1 MSWLE
6 DEGIA
11 SPGDEDEEQYESG
24 EENENDK
31 VKEELPESVLSYFN
45 LIKKRS
51 KNTEKLILQDL
62 ETDNTWL
69 CHASKRE
76 TNYDSS
82 CLAEL
87 ASEHG
92 EEAESLKRRVLA
104 AIEEEEKKEKS
115 YCAEQKYEDNPDNRI
130 FQGDVVAE
138 NLECENLNLNL
149 GYTAMEERCRQSL
162 LQWEKEEN
170 AHNEMKRK
178 MLAAEKEMLHKQI
191 QEQEKRIENWK
202 SEFQRESSLLQAF
215 HDEQKKKLCEVE
227 MKNQNELT
235 EEMKR
240 HEDFINKI
248 QKDLEKEKSIYE
260 EQKARARKH
269 LEDLYNKS
277 AVKIQAVF
285 RAHLI
290 YKRYAPVLKYKKEER
305 KGKKEQQLKLEN
317 EKKEMDQ
324 KIRLKLEEK
333 RQKEVERKEKHE
345 YQKRIA
351 EEMAIQ
357 ESLKQKL
364 RQQEYEKKKKE
375 EKQRLEKVK
384 LLSQLELNGKETDT
398 NNVYLYK
405 AYTGE
410 DKEGTVKHTK
420 ESHYMHQDK
429 KNTAVKEVVGED
441 NTDIQNSQIVPVI
454 LVADIPGNKLGIVT
468 TNLSQIKTLVIET
481 LHANGS
487 AMEKVLHTSQK
498 STEGPDGQSTT
509 LAGDKP
515 LSVEM
520 SGDYSAQCPTLA
532 GDKPL
537 SVEMSGDYSA
547 QCPTLAG
554 DKLLSVETSGD
565 YSAQCPT
572 LAGDKLLSVETSGDY
587 SAHCPKVHS
596 NKTPEDE
603 HNYQLSVSNQQNEV
617 PMPEERTAKRD
628 LKEQKS
634 INHEQSDNSLMP
646 PSARALVLTD
656 HIEQKRLWWM
666 KTCKPWSK
674 ILRENN
680 KKSHIK
686 KTKQRKSFM
695 VKKLHPINED
705 LILNNSPWHDLK
717 QVTTVTLHDLPGCSL
732 TTLSKC
738 TKLKYLSLRCC
749 GLTAL
754 EGISDCKDL
763 HYIDVQ
769 QNSIQVVQ
777 CENLENLYV
786 LLLNKNQITSI
797 HGIDNCKNLRSL
809 ELSYNSITRIGDLE
823 SLKNLQRLTLDHNQL
838 ISTKGLEVVSGL
850 MYLDCSYNYL
860 TELEGIKNCGLLQIL
875 KLQGNNLCEPPKLDN
890 HVLLQELYLDDNS
903 ISTMET
909 MPSYWLPLLQT
920 LSVSRNSLI
929 HLAPLNSFIS
939 LEELDI
945 SSNCV
950 SDLQSTILWLEGC
963 GVLRKLYVGK
973 NPLVQEANW
982 RCSLLKHLPGLRF
995 LNDEHTQGKEK
1006 VCISHTGNF
1015 FNFCQE
1021 QISTFRKLWEKLN
1034 SEGICSSLNGLEI
1047 YCDCLKKLWQVS
1059 NEFRFAHEYGDTEI
1073 VKGEDSGLNWNQH
1086 RHLVS
1091 SLSDNKQNPPTRLI
1105 TSKQTHSLLGNSSAD
1120 HETVDAGKNVGQVTI
1135 NAKVTG
1141 NPNVIAAA
1149 RSERQKFS
1157 KCTFSV
1163 ENNKH
1168 SAAIVIQ
1175 RYWRGYVVRRDISY
1189 YTRLHEAASVIQ
1201 TAWHSY
1207 CARKNVLHRKI
1218 QGNPQI
1224 TEIQHRA
1231 ATHIQAVWKGFY
1243 FRKKL
1248 AAALAAVERDELED
1262 DFEEVNLDDF
1272 VFDESALERE
1282 WTLASSQFS
1291 PETHH
1296 YSCKP
1301 EQAKIPMTYSVSESK
1316 KHLIPWPPH
1325 QAWQCIETERKGQ
1338 QCQYERANTE
1348 NRLEKQTLSHT
1359 SSMKSNADISSK
1371 SEKEEKISQEW
1382 GFKNSSTA
1390 QLMLK
1395 RAQKMKSKQAR
1406 NRKLLDPAV
1415 RLALFKN
1422 NENKHLPVKPPKKIQ
1437 QMREEYFQ
1445 GGVEELFPADE
1456 GPSAALESS
1465 KEFTY
1470 QWLHTQCGDFELT
1483 SSRIAKGKLF
1493 LPELN
1498 HDVLN
1503 GGRVQLVANGVSK
1516 EALDLDLISVK
1527 SGSTLT
1533 RTRKNGTQRQYSAGS
1548 SNREVVTP
1556 IKTGSGPHKKERIS
1570 FRDSPVHL
1578 LKRPWWKE
1586 CSICLGMGMRW
1597 PL

>member
-1034 SEGICSSLNGLEI
+1034 SEG
-1047 YCDCLKKLWQVS
+1047 
-1059 NEFRFAHEYGDTEI
+1059 
-1073 VKGEDSGLNWNQH
+1073 
-1086 RHLVS
+1086 
-1091 SLSDNKQNPPTRLI
+1091 
-1105 TSKQTHSLLGNSSAD
+1105 
-1120 HETVDAGKNVGQVTI
+1120 
-1135 NAKVTG
+1135 
-1141 NPNVIAAA
+1141 
-1149 RSERQKFS
+1149 
-1157 KCTFSV
+1157 
-1163 ENNKH
+1163 

-1570 FRDSPVHL
+1570 FRDSPVQL
-1578 LKRPWWKE
+1578 SGGWGRGKKRGKN
-1586 CSICLGMGMRW
+1586 G
-1597 PL
+1597 